1 MSTLTLKR
9 HVLPS
14 LPYDYCA
21 LQPWIDEQTMR
32 IHHGYHHLR
41 FVEELNAAQA
51 RLEAAWQSGDISLV
65 RHFQQLVAT
74 HESAHA
80 LHALFWETMGPNQGG
95 QPRGELTD
103 QISEDFGSFATFKSC
118 FSAAA
123 SSLETGGWVMLAW
136 QPKSQQLA
144 IRAAEGYR
152 LDAGVDAGALLVLD
166 VAEHAYY
173 LKYQHRRAEYV
184 HNWWNTVHWPR
195 VMQRFAVAVQ
205 SGSGSV
211 GNSTFGCAAPKRR
224 QSHVSSTAATS
235 PFDPRAAVAS
245 TVSPR

>member
-1 MSTLTLKR
+1 MDTVMLRR
-9 HVLPS
+9 HELPP
-14 LPYDYCA
+14 LPYDYSA

-32 IHHGYHHLR
+32 IHHGYHHFR
-41 FVEELNAAQA
+41 SVDELNAAQQ

-74 HESAHA
+74 HESAHF
-80 LHALFWETMGPNQGG
+80 LHSVFWEIMGPSQGG
-95 QPRGELTD
+95 QPRGELSEQVT
-103 QISEDFGSFATFKSC
+103 EDFGSFPAFKSC

-136 QPKSQQLA
+136 QAKSQRLA
-144 IRAAEGYR
+144 IRAVEGYR
-152 LDAGVDAGALLVLD
+152 LEAGADIGALLVLD

-184 HNWWNTVHWPR
+184 HNWWNTVNWPR
-195 VMQRFAVAVQ
+195 VAQRFAVAVQ
-205 SGSGSV
+205 SRTGSV
-211 GNSTFGCAAPKRR
+211 GNNTFGCTSPKRR
-224 QSHVSSTAATS
+224 DRHVSSAPTS
-235 PFDPRAAVAS
+235 PAFDARSVYGS